1 MYKNLLRS
9 DYLGLLNTCKILIG
23 NSSSGIVEAS
33 YFDINV
39 INLGIRQEGRE
50 RGKKIIE
57 IKEISEKKIE
67 NAITKIL
74 NSNNNI
80 INIKNKY
87 GEGGASKKIVK
98 ILEEIKIDK
107 KLIQKQIVY

>member
-1 MYKNLLRS
+1 M
-9 DYLGLLNTCKILIG
+9 
-23 NSSSGIVEAS
+23 
-33 YFDINV
+33 NV
-39 INLGIRQEGRE
+39 
-50 RGKKIIE
+50 KIIE